1 MNHTIYAT
9 PLQYLRNTKIS
20 LFRVIFCD
28 RESEKSGNATLSSRA
43 PGRRGHRLGVQ
54 LLHLVN
60 LASDTPPRKPG
71 L

>member
-1 MNHTIYAT
+1 MRLFANSLASWRIGEASELPRPT
-9 PLQYLRNTKIS
+9 P
-20 LFRVIFCD
+20 VEIF
-28 RESEKSGNATLSSRA
+28 SAG
-43 PGRRGHRLGVQ
+43 GRGHRLGLQ